1 MSKGHPISIRAEN
14 HMRFAS
20 LTPGSSTDAS
30 NLQDPGKAEDIADS
44 KKDAEN
50 DRHCRAKR
58 VNQHDEALSRE
69 NGESSRHAAITNT

>member
-1 MSKGHPISIRAEN
+1 MRYDFDTREN

-20 LTPGSSTDAS
+20 LTPSPRLTHW

-50 DRHCRAKR
+50 DRHCRVKR
-58 VNQHDEALSRE
+58 VNQHDGALKG
-69 NGESSRHAAITNT
+69 NGESSRHAVITNT